1 MFGQTFVH
9 REGSGVKPWT
19 LLVSLLG
26 QSFLIG
32 AALLL
37 PLIYTYEIPVHDLTN
52 SILLVAPPPPAPL
65 LVGLRYAD
73 PTWNYFSTAS
83 LQADSCSSA

>member
-52 SILLVAPPPPAPL
+52 SILLVAPPPPAP
-65 LVGLRYAD
+65 
-73 PTWNYFSTAS
+73 S
-83 LQADSCSSA
+83 LEQRSLKTRNPQAAAPVRGNCAGAK